1 MKIRIIKSVMP
12 LFLAIAYFTA
22 IFAQEASPPPAGE
35 SAKDMEVESSEDTE
49 VESMLNDLTIEEK
62 VAQLFFITPEAL
74 TGVDGV
80 TVAGSRTAECFA
92 EYPVGG
98 IVYFSQNLISREQIS
113 SMLTGMQ
120 DISMNR
126 INLPVF
132 LAVDEE
138 GGPVTRVSGCG
149 IEGVPE
155 IGDMFSVGKTG
166 DVQQAYQTGAE
177 IGTYLSELHFNV
189 DFAPVA
195 DVYTNEANPVIR
207 RRAFGTDAGTVSQMV
222 PMAVRGLMD
231 AGVEATLKHF
241 PGHGDTAVDSHA
253 GYACSSKS
261 LDELRSC
268 ELLPFKAGIEA
279 GASFVMAGHISVP
292 NVPGCDTP
300 ASLSHTMLTEILR
313 NELGFQKI
321 IITDALNMG
330 AISNYYTSGQAAVQA
345 ILAGADML
353 LMPSDFQSAYAEVCA
368 AVYDGRITEER
379 LNESVRRILK
389 EKMRLM

>member
-1 MKIRIIKSVMP
+1 MKIRIIKSLMP

-35 SAKDMEVESSEDTE
+35 SSKGMEVESSEDTE
-49 VESMLNDLTIEEK
+49 VESMLNSLTTEEK

-113 SMLTGMQ
+113 SMLTDMQ

-155 IGDMFSVGKTG
+155 IGDMFSVGETG

-177 IGTYLSELHFNV
+177 IGTYLSELYFNV

-195 DVYTNEANPVIR
+195 DVYTNEANPVIG

-241 PGHGDTAVDSHA
+241 PGHGDTAADSHA

-368 AVYDGRITEER
+368 AVYDGRISQER
-379 LNESVRRILK
+379 LNESVRRILA
-389 EKMRLM
+389 EKIRLM

>member
-35 SAKDMEVESSEDTE
+35 SSKDMEVESSEDTE

-138 GGPVTRVSGCG
+138 GGPVTRISGCG

-155 IGDMFSVGKTG
+155 IGDMFSVGETG

-195 DVYTNEANPVIR
+195 DVYTNETNPVIG

-241 PGHGDTAVDSHA
+241 PGHGDTAADSHM

-279 GASFVMAGHISVP
+279 GASFVMAGHISAP

-300 ASLSHTMLTEILR
+300 ASLSYTMLTEILR

-368 AVYDGRITEER
+368 AVYDGRISQER
-379 LNESVRRILK
+379 LNKSVRRILA

>member
-1 MKIRIIKSVMP
+1 MP

-22 IFAQEASPPPAGE
+22 IFAQEASPPPADE
-35 SAKDMEVESSEDTE
+35 SSKDTEVESSEDME
-49 VESMLNDLTIEEK
+49 VESMLNDLTTEEK

-74 TGVDGV
+74 TGVDGG

-113 SMLTGMQ
+113 SMLIGMQ

-126 INLPVF
+126 LNLPVF

-138 GGPVTRVSGCG
+138 GGPVTRISGCG

-155 IGDMFSVGKTG
+155 IGDMFSVGETG

-177 IGTYLSELHFNV
+177 IGAYLSELYFNV

-195 DVYTNEANPVIR
+195 DVYTNEANPVIG

-241 PGHGDTAVDSHA
+241 PGHGDTAADSHA

-292 NVPGCDTP
+292 NVPGCGIP

-368 AVYDGRITEER
+368 AVYDGRISQER

-389 EKMRLM
+389 EKIRLM

>member
-1 MKIRIIKSVMP
+1 MP
-12 LFLAIAYFTA
+12 LFLAVAYFTA
-22 IFAQEASPPPAGE
+22 IFAQEVSPPPAGE
-35 SAKDMEVESSEDTE
+35 SSKDAAVESSEDTE
-49 VESMLNDLTIEEK
+49 VESMLNGLTTEEK

-80 TVAGSRTAECFA
+80 TVAGSRTAEYFA

-113 SMLTGMQ
+113 SMLIGMQ

-155 IGDMFSVGKTG
+155 IGDMFSVGETG

-195 DVYTNEANPVIR
+195 DVYTNEANPVIG

-241 PGHGDTAVDSHA
+241 PGHGDTAADSHA
-253 GYACSSKS
+253 GDACSSKS

-353 LMPSDFQSAYAEVCA
+353 LMPADFQSAYAEVCA
-368 AVYDGRITEER
+368 AVYDGRISQER

-389 EKMRLM
+389 EKIRLM